1 MSRSNWMLV
10 FALAMAIPSLAAAQ
24 ERRDGQSPGRRGYQ
38 EHDRLTDTT
47 FTATADAN
55 GNAVLTLKGGDFSL
69 EKVLAPTGDST
80 LRLTQGKDVITIA
93 ITQAGYQVARG
104 KRVVRLDPRT
114 DKGDG
119 LDAVRALLVGSP
131 TVRSFRRL
139 VASLED
145 RDESE
150 PDGPLAL
157 AALVDGAVVLM
168 LDGDPDGPR
177 RIAKRITRKHRAA
190 IRAIKA
196 KAPGVFI
203 DCVGLY
209 EVALMN
215 SWDQFAGCYQE
226 STEYSWWSHRLVYYL
241 CELEWVLR
249 SQQYLWQFVGCFM
262 LPF

>member
-1 MSRSNWMLV
+1 MAALV
-10 FALAMAIPSLAAAQ
+10 LAMAIPGLAAAQ
-24 ERRDGQSPGRRGYQ
+24 ERREGQSTGRRGYQ
-38 EHDRLTDTT
+38 EHDRVADAT

-55 GNAVLTLKGGDFSL
+55 GNAVFTLKGGNFSL

-80 LRLTQGKDVITIA
+80 LRLTQGKDVVTIA
-93 ITQAGYQVARG
+93 ISQAGFQVARG
-104 KRVVRLDPRT
+104 RRSVRFDPRT

-119 LDAVRALLVGSP
+119 LDAVRALLVGSQ
-131 TVRSFRRL
+131 TVRSFKRL
-139 VASLED
+139 VASLEA
-145 RDESE
+145 RDETE

-157 AALVDGAVVLM
+157 AALVDGSVVQM
-168 LDGDPDGPR
+168 LDGDLDAPR

-190 IRAIKA
+190 IRTVKA
-196 KAPGVFI
+196 RAPGAFI

-209 EVALMN
+209 EVALLN
-215 SWDQFAGCYQE
+215 SWTQFAGCYQE

>member
-1 MSRSNWMLV
+1 MSRLNWMLAFV
-10 FALAMAIPSLAAAQ
+10 LAMAIPSLAAAQ
-24 ERRDGQSPGRRGYQ
+24 ERREGQSPGRRGYQ
-38 EHDRLTDTT
+38 EHDRITDTT

-55 GNAVLTLKGGDFSL
+55 GNAVLSLKGGDFSL
-69 EKVLAPTGDST
+69 EKVLSPSGDST

-104 KRVVRLDPRT
+104 RRAIRFDPRT
-114 DKGDG
+114 DKGEG
-119 LDAVRALLVGSP
+119 LDAVRALLVGSQ

-139 VASLED
+139 VASIED

-157 AALVDGAVVLM
+157 ATLVDGAVVQM
-168 LDGDPDGPR
+168 LDGDSDAPR

-196 KAPGVFI
+196 RAPGVFI

-249 SQQYLWQFVGCFM
+249 SQQYIWQFVGCFM